1 MGFDPNEFL
10 AAPAAP
16 AGDDPELGFL
26 KKKPKGGAGSFD
38 PDAFLSA
45 PAGPPARPIN
55 NTGPDAAGQL
65 RAEAAALPAQMA
77 KGAST
82 ADAIANGIWRG
93 GTFGFSDELEG
104 AAARAKDMLA
114 GRSARNLSDVV
125 AGREGNTYA
134 HYRDQ
139 VRQQDQALSE
149 AHPIAT
155 GAGQIIGGLAT
166 APLAAVRGAGVANA
180 ALNGAIQGGIAG
192 AGNSDADLTKGDVGG
207 LVRDVGAN
215 AALGAATSAVT
226 SKIVGGAPERVD
238 KRLVS
243 NISRGE
249 AGGAAKEK
257 LYKNLVAKA
266 GDEFG
271 DLNEVLGRHPGVKEV
286 LATSAAANPAKGA
299 KVTNGVIK
307 GLDEE
312 LTPIYRAI
320 DKGPAAPTAYDLK
333 YRLLE
338 LQDALKQKGR
348 TDLADHVET
357 FIGHIDKH
365 YPADAD
371 ILNASMLRELRKGVG
386 QVAFKDIAQANAP
399 AGVQAKRMIYQAIND
414 TIDDAGAKTPGVNV
428 DRLHVLNKDTS
439 TMIAVRDVLADR
451 SAKAAAGRTSLWQNL
466 FSAGVIGGAVGGV
479 TGSTGAGVGAPIAAY
494 AGAKAY
500 GVAQQGLRRADFQLA
515 RLVQAARSGST
526 PAQLAQ
532 TAVELG
538 LSREVANQIAQRG
551 IGALQGVRDSE
562 GP

>member
-1 MGFDPNEFL
+1 MAFDPNEFL
-10 AAPAAP
+10 AAPAAAP
-16 AGDDPELGFL
+16 APAEDDPELSFL
-26 KKKPKGGAGSFD
+26 KKKPKGGGGSFD
-38 PDAFLSA
+38 PDAFLAA
-45 PAGPPARPIN
+45 PAGPPAHRQIN

-77 KGAST
+77 KNASA
-82 ADAIANGIWRG
+82 ADAVANGIWRG

-114 GRSARNLSDVV
+114 GRASS
-125 AGREGNTYA
+125 YA
-134 HYRDQ
+134 QRRDE

-155 GAGQIIGGLAT
+155 GAGQIVGGLAT
-166 APLAAVRGAGVANA
+166 APLVAVRGAGVANA

-192 AGNSDADLTKGDVGG
+192 AGNSEADLAKGDVGG
-207 LVRDVGAN
+207 LARDVGVN
-215 AALGAATSAVT
+215 AGLGAATSAVT

-249 AGGAAKEK
+249 AGGAAKDK

-271 DLNEVLGRHPGVKEV
+271 DLNDVLSRHPGVKET
-286 LATSAAANPAKGA
+286 LANSAAANPAKGA

-320 DKGPAAPTAYDLK
+320 DKGPAAPTSYDLK

-348 TDLADHVET
+348 TDLADHVDT
-357 FIGHIDKH
+357 FINHIDKH
-365 YPADAD
+365 YPNDAD

-386 QVAFKDIAQANAP
+386 QVAFKDITQANAP

-439 TMIAVRDVLADR
+439 TMIAVRDVLKDR
-451 SAKAAAGRTSLWQNL
+451 SEKAAAGRTSLWQNL
-466 FSAGVIGGAVGGV
+466 FSAGVLGGAVGAA
-479 TGSTGAGVGAPIAAY
+479 TGSTGAGLGAPIAAY
-494 AGAKAY
+494 AGKEIY

-515 RLVQAARSGST
+515 RLVQAARGGST

-532 TAVELG
+532 TALELG

-551 IGALQGVRDSE
+551 IGALTGQPAAQE
-562 GP
+562 